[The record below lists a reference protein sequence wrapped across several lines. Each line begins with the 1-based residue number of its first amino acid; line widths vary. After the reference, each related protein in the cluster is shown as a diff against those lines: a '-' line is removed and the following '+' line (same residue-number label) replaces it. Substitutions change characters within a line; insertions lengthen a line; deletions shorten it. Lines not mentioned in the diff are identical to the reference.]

1 MALRLGKRD
10 LQKRDNSGIE
20 AGMTKQQENFWK
32 DCPLVEIVE
41 GKQGGAPVLQ
51 GTRIPVEQL
60 VEEFELGSSLEEIA
74 ENYDVTREDVRKL
87 LAFKKSHQPQPA
99 F

>member
-1 MALRLGKRD
+1 
-10 LQKRDNSGIE
+10 
-20 AGMTKQQENFWK
+20 MTKQQENFWN

-41 GKQGGAPVLQ
+41 GKQAGAPVLQ

-74 ENYDVTREDVRKL
+74 EDYDVRREDVQKL

-99 F
+99 FDGSQGSSG